1 MKIAYR
7 TSADSAACK
16 CIPIG
21 GHITSPLPQDTSAGV
36 SDMVTTVHFGKR
48 ASRKEASPRKFRGW
62 EHSVSGLI
70 WLILCVLSCGFPSLA
85 PAQSQQPS
93 AVPGAGNIPGADSKP
108 ASSAAA
114 DDRQLPASISGTIID
129 QTGAVSA
136 GAHVWLTREDP
147 SPKQEAVSGDNGQF
161 SFSNLAPGPFKLTI
175 NSAGFATHS
184 ISGIL
189 NPGEA
194 YLAPPIILNLATT
207 VTNVQV
213 GLPQAEVAEMQIKE
227 QEKQRV
233 IGFIPNFYVSYVP
246 DAAPLA
252 PKQKFELAWKT
263 MLDPITFLST
273 GVLAGI
279 EQASDDF
286 GGYGQGA
293 QGYAKRYG
301 AGYADALSGTFLG
314 GAILPSLLKQDPR
327 YFYKGTGSIRSR
339 TLYALATAVI
349 CKGDNKRWQPNYSAI
364 LGSFASGGI
373 SYLYYPAGDR
383 GAELLVQNTLLSIAQ
398 DGIAAVF
405 QEFVVRKFTPH
416 LPKHLP
422 AQP

>member
-1 MKIAYR
+1 
-7 TSADSAACK
+7 
-16 CIPIG
+16 
-21 GHITSPLPQDTSAGV
+21 
-36 SDMVTTVHFGKR
+36 MVTAVHFAKR
-48 ASRKEASPRKFRGW
+48 QSSQKASPCNFRAW
-62 EHSVSGLI
+62 EHRARGLL
-70 WLILCVLSCGFPSLA
+70 WLILCVLPCGFPSAAL
-85 PAQSQQPS
+85 AQSQQPS
-93 AVPGAGNIPGADSKP
+93 AVQGTGNTPDAQGKP
-108 ASSAAA
+108 ASSGATG
-114 DDRQLPASISGTIID
+114 DRRLPASISGTIVD
-129 QTGAVSA
+129 QTGAVNA
-136 GAHVWLTREDP
+136 GAHVWLTREDG
-147 SPKQEAVSGDNGQF
+147 SPKLEAVSGDNGQF
-161 SFSNLAPGPFKLTI
+161 SFSNLPPGPFQLTI

-184 ISGIL
+184 ISGTL

-194 YLAPPIILNLATT
+194 YLAPPIMLTLATA
-207 VTNVQV
+207 VTNVHV

-263 MLDPITFLST
+263 MIDPITFLSV
-273 GVLAGI
+273 GALAGI

-293 QGYAKRYG
+293 EGYAKRYG
-301 AGYADALSGTFLG
+301 AGYADALSGTFIG
-314 GAILPSLLKQDPR
+314 SAILPSLLKQDPR

-373 SYLYYPAGDR
+373 SYLYYPAADR